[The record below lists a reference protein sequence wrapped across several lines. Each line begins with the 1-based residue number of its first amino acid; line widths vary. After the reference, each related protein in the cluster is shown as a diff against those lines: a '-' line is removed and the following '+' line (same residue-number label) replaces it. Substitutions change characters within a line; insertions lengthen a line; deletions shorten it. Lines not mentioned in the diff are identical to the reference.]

1 MFLFGTYFYSIS
13 QHTSEQ
19 CRLFSGRNANTE
31 KEEAFFTGI
40 KIDTKLT
47 SNYQPENLIINATIK
62 TEARTVVNQVV
73 HVEEKSFIHDI
84 YKPIAKQLKNIVI
97 PFSWI

>member
-13 QHTSEQ
+13 QHASEQ

-47 SNYQPENLIINATIK
+47 SVIRA
-62 TEARTVVNQVV
+62 EARTVVNQMV
-73 HVEEKSFIHDI
+73 HVDEK
-84 YKPIAKQLKNIVI
+84 
-97 PFSWI
+97 